1 MEKNPKYEK
10 IIESAVD
17 IFAQKGFHETTMK
30 EIAESAGIGK
40 GTIYI
45 HFENKDHL
53 FSEILDNGIENL
65 AQYVE
70 NEINKNNS
78 PGNKLKKA
86 IKAQLEYF
94 SKHEDFCLFLFREL
108 WGYRQDLKNKII
120 KLHNKHTVII
130 KEIIA
135 EGIENGH
142 FKVED
147 ENTVSASIVGM
158 IYGAAV
164 HWFMFSKTF
173 PLEKIYSDI
182 VNTFFEKHIG

>member
-1 MEKNPKYEK
+1 MGKNPKYDK
-10 IIESAVD
+10 IIEAAVD

-30 EIAESAGIGK
+30 EIADAAGVGK

-45 HFENKDHL
+45 HFKNKDHL
-53 FSEILDNGIENL
+53 FSEILDNGIDNL

-70 NEINKNNS
+70 NEINNIVS
-78 PGNKLKKA
+78 PGEKLKRA

-94 SKHEDFCLFLFREL
+94 SKHEDFCLFLFREV
-108 WGYRQDLKNKII
+108 WGYRQDLKDKII

-135 EGIENGH
+135 EGIENGV
-142 FKVED
+142 FNMDD

-164 HWFMFSKTF
+164 HWFMFSETF
-173 PLEKIYSDI
+173 PLEKVYSDI
-182 VNTFFEKHIG
+182 VNTIFEKHIG